1 MTSHAKIVSSINNT
15 KGTFSNTTILII
27 QGCPCGIDCPAG
39 CLDNCSSRYCE
50 RSFLVLNTALSK
62 STPLLM
68 TDSGEV
74 NLNLN
79 FKLGERTE
87 VFRSCSVNFKG
98 DMLIF
103 GGDRQRQQV
112 GELSSLSL
120 EGIYFRRLKLPSLQD
135 QFLNSCF

>member
-1 MTSHAKIVSSINNT
+1 MVVFHHAFQIAIEMTSHAKIVSSINNT

-50 RSFLVLNTALSK
+50 RSFLVLNTALPK

-68 TDSGEV
+68 ADTGEV

-98 DMLIF
+98 EMLIF

-112 GELSSLSL
+112 SELGKDL
-120 EGIYFRRLKLPSLQD
+120 F
-135 QFLNSCF
+135 